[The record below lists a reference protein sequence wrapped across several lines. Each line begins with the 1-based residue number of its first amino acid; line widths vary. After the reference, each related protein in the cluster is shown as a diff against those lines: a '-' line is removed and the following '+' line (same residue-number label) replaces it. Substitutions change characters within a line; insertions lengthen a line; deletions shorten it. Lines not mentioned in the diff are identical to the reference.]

1 MLMVAG
7 VGGVL
12 GAPHWTSPHHPLKLA
27 AGPEGLCSSQTPPTL
42 EEVGLREAPKVTQ
55 REVL

>member
-1 MLMVAG
+1 MVAG